1 MVESDK
7 FISWSQL
14 EAPKLTWTSYQ
25 ISQLN
30 NQLQSITFVN
40 SAGEPERTR
49 HFLRNVE
56 SGQFVDLTKAK
67 EIDLQPS
74 QRSHV
79 SMLRGNFW
87 SLLQVESSSTRTPS
101 SPNSQHVTVQYT
113 IWMMRKRNL
122 IRYKKNGRDKSTL
135 FPPHCTRR
143 RPLNGHWLINR
154 VLWYVN
160 TWKSTTMIHLI
171 PSRAAAVAAAFHTVK
186 WAPINQRIH
195 HRLHWWKRAA
205 TASIF
210 QLQRHFSFFFFP
222 SDFYSRTVWN
232 RKASHSN

>member
-1 MVESDK
+1 
-7 FISWSQL
+7 
-14 EAPKLTWTSYQ
+14 
-25 ISQLN
+25 
-30 NQLQSITFVN
+30 
-40 SAGEPERTR
+40 
-49 HFLRNVE
+49 
-56 SGQFVDLTKAK
+56 
-67 EIDLQPS
+67 
-74 QRSHV
+74 
-79 SMLRGNFW
+79 
-87 SLLQVESSSTRTPS
+87 
-101 SPNSQHVTVQYT
+101 
-113 IWMMRKRNL
+113 MRKRNL
-122 IRYKKNGRDKSTL
+122 IRNKKNGRDKSTL

-210 QLQRHFSFFFFP
+210 QLQRHFSFFSFSLLTFIP
-222 SDFYSRTVWN
+222 GQFGIAKHLTAINEKQNQHSPKMKVHFVHLKHGVSIISDQT
-232 RKASHSN
+232 KAKCS

>member
-79 SMLRGNFW
+79 SMALEISEAFFKLN
-87 SLLQVESSSTRTPS
+87 
-101 SPNSQHVTVQYT
+101 
-113 IWMMRKRNL
+113 
-122 IRYKKNGRDKSTL
+122 
-135 FPPHCTRR
+135 
-143 RPLNGHWLINR
+143 RPALE
-154 VLWYVN
+154 
-160 TWKSTTMIHLI
+160 
-171 PSRAAAVAAAFHTVK
+171 
-186 WAPINQRIH
+186 H
-195 HRLHWWKRAA
+195 HRVPTANTLPYNTQYEWWEKE
-205 TASIF
+205 I
-210 QLQRHFSFFFFP
+210 
-222 SDFYSRTVWN
+222 
-232 RKASHSN
+232 